1 MSSLSAWVE
10 KHQYRMLFF
19 FPPHFTTVFCLCCRA
34 DSVCTLTLCAK
45 FCAKISFHW
54 CPWWS
59 LPPSSKSERGRDA
72 AVIVQ
77 RLHPS
82 VSSSVVNHSKYLFYT
97 SLVCVRECV
106 CVYVRDSVKNEC
118 WSTWNLFIECIVVFF
133 FFKIVLENIGEIIM
147 IEKSTY
153 FYSDEAS
160 LDPICA

>member
-1 MSSLSAWVE
+1 MLLLLYRGYTHLSAPLW
-10 KHQYRMLFF
+10 L
-19 FPPHFTTVFCLCCRA
+19 TTQNIFSTRL
-34 DSVCTLTLCAK
+34 
-45 FCAKISFHW
+45 W
-54 CPWWS
+54 CVWES
-59 LPPSSKSERGRDA
+59 
-72 AVIVQ
+72 
-77 RLHPS
+77 
-82 VSSSVVNHSKYLFYT
+82 
-97 SLVCVRECV
+97 V